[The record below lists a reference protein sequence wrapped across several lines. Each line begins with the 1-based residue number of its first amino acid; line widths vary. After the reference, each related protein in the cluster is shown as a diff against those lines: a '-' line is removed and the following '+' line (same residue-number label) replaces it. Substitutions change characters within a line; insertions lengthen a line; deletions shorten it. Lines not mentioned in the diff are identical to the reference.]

1 MDAGNGVDGV
11 VHALDNL
18 IFDSAD
24 TYDLVD
30 ESLAGL
36 VHDAAAEFVL
46 GTSSF
51 GEDMQR
57 EDEIGLSTVDC
68 TLHEMLVNLGLS
80 APAGLGSNKLTDE
93 DTYTLMCKLDLQI
106 DTKVT
111 EWKYGEARLWK
122 DRDEPRG
129 QAELRKFQDY
139 FLDAQ
144 SVISRIA
151 TSPMSAADRLQRASI
166 QTVGKVLLKI
176 HSTKEGLRDGESSV
190 ASGTLH
196 LS

>member
-1 MDAGNGVDGV
+1 MDADSGVDGV
-11 VHALDNL
+11 AHALDDLN
-18 IFDSAD
+18 FESAD
-24 TYDLVD
+24 TYNLTD

-51 GEDMQR
+51 GQDMQR

-80 APAGLGSNKLTDE
+80 APAGLYSDRLTDE
-93 DTYTLMCKLDLQI
+93 DTYALMCKLDLQI
-106 DTKVT
+106 DAKGT
-111 EWKYGEARLWK
+111 EWKSGQARLWK
-122 DRDEPRG
+122 DRDDPRG

-144 SVISRIA
+144 SVISRIKA
-151 TSPMSAADRLQRASI
+151 SPMSAADRLQRASI
-166 QTVGKVLLKI
+166 QTVGKVLLEI
-176 HSTKEGLRDGESSV
+176 HSTKEGLRDGESSI
-190 ASGTLH
+190 ASGMLR